1 MLAHGFTIEQMV
13 ELVRAGLAS
22 VSAERVVAGRTT
34 VEIAW
39 VRITEAGRRSLG
51 EGHKALLAPLD
62 AEWHPLGG
70 KRQIMTI
77 QELNDLI
84 ARGAAQPGIR
94 EVEEMMRL
102 CWAFNEQARDLA
114 ALYAAGPVFTVAS
127 GTDAGSILS
136 AAPSHAN
143 LG

>member
-1 MLAHGFTIEQMV
+1 MRG
-13 ELVRAGLAS
+13 GGS
-22 VSAERVVAGRTT
+22 V
-34 VEIAW
+34 
-39 VRITEAGRRSLG
+39 
-51 EGHKALLAPLD
+51 HKALLAPLD
-62 AEWHPLGG
+62 PEWHRGVG

-84 ARGAAQPGIR
+84 SRGAAQPGIR

-102 CWAFNEQARDLA
+102 SWAFDEQARGLA
-114 ALYAAGPVFTVAS
+114 AVYAEGPVFTVAS
-127 GTDAGSILS
+127 GTDVGSILS